1 MQKQV
6 NGQNH
11 GQDRGEKHGQNRGE
25 LKRIVSLPLLTLY
38 GLGMMIGA
46 GIYVLIGATAAD
58 AGLYAPLSFIFAGAI
73 AALTAASYAELSSRY
88 PVSAGEAAYMDAA
101 FGLPNLALL
110 TGLAIAI
117 GAAIASAL
125 LIKGG
130 AGYLAHLLPF
140 SRDNMAPFITLL
152 IGVIAMWGIKES
164 ISIAAM
170 LTVLEISGLLMII
183 FAGFFWPHSPA
194 KLATQPYPPF
204 DMDAITGILSASLL
218 AFFAFTGFQD
228 IVNIAEEVKD
238 PKRNIPLALAISLVV
253 TIILY
258 VLVAHVAIQT
268 VPIAE
273 LKDTNAPL
281 TLVFERATGLGG
293 NLVSAIAVAAV
304 LNGALIHFVMAS
316 RVLYGLSRMGALPKL
331 VGNVYKPTGTPL
343 MATCLITGLTF
354 ISVLVLPFRELAIG
368 TSSMALLG
376 FALVNAALIRIK
388 LQKPE
393 VSDAFLVPISV
404 PILGL
409 ASTLGLFL
417 YVVAVKFI

>member
-1 MQKQV
+1 MQKKR
-6 NGQNH
+6 H
-11 GQDRGEKHGQNRGE
+11 PGEDYDTANLHRV
-25 LKRIVSLPLLTLY
+25 ISLPMLVLY

-73 AALTAASYAELSSRY
+73 ASLTAGSYAELASRY

-101 FGLPNLALL
+101 FGIKHLALL

-117 GAAIASAL
+117 GATIASAL

-140 SRDNMAPFITLL
+140 ARDTMAPFITLL
-152 IGVIAMWGIKES
+152 IGSIAMWGIKQS
-164 ISIAAM
+164 ISVAAS
-170 LTVLEISGLLMII
+170 LTLLEISGLLII
-183 FAGFFWPHSPA
+183 VFAGIFWTSGETDIA
-194 KLATQPYPPF
+194 SMPYPPL
-204 DMDAITGILSASLL
+204 DGDAITGILSASLL

-238 PKRNIPLALAISLVV
+238 PKRNIPLALAITLVV

-258 VLVAHVAIQT
+258 VAVAQVAINT
-268 VPIAE
+268 VPIEE
-273 LKDTNAPL
+273 LNKTNAPL

-293 NLVSAIAVAAV
+293 KVVSAIAVAAV

-316 RVLYGLSRMGALPKL
+316 RVLFGLSRMGALPKRL
-331 VGNVYKPTGTPL
+331 GTVYKPTGTPL
-343 MATCLITGLTF
+343 MATFAIAGLTLVWVF
-354 ISVLVLPFRELAIG
+354 VLPFRELAET

-388 LQKPE
+388 LNTPAQEGAVIMP
-393 VSDAFLVPISV
+393 FWVPV
-404 PILGL
+404 LGVG
-409 ASTLGLFL
+409 STLGLL
-417 YVVAVKFI
+417 IYVTIDKFF